1 MQNIIID
8 KQPNIDT
15 SELGKMKFIYNALQ
29 SGWKI
34 QKKRESYIFTR
45 KHEGK
50 KEVFVDTYIK
60 QFIEDNI

>member
-1 MQNIIID
+1 MPNIIVD
-8 KQPNIDT
+8 KQSNMDAI
-15 SELGKMKFIYNALQ
+15 ELGKMKFIYNALQ
-29 SGWKI
+29 SGWRI
-34 QKKRESYIFTR
+34 QKKRDSYIFSR

>member
-1 MQNIIID
+1 MPNIIID
-8 KQPNIDT
+8 KQTNID
-15 SELGKMKFIYNALQ
+15 SIELEKMKFIYNALQ

-34 QKKRESYIFTR
+34 QKKRDAYIFSK

>member
-29 SGWKI
+29 SGLKI